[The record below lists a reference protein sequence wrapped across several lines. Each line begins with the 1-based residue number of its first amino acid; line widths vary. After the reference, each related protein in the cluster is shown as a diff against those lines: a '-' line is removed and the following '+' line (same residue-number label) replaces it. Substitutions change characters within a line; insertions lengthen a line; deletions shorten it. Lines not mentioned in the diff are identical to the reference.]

1 MSNSRMIV
9 AQKAN
14 DKAALALSSFIHAL
28 HELRSYAVARFVRK
42 DNKAPCIVLLAPE
55 IEVEQECLIEVEIP
69 FAEDLRNYR
78 FPPLDRVLTVSGK
91 IIKEH
96 RYLPSDELMQRM
108 SDYVDSMDISK
119 FGTDDEG

>member
-1 MSNSRMIV
+1 MSNSKMVV

-28 HELRSYAVARFVRK
+28 HELRSYAVARFVQK
-42 DNKAPCIVLLAPE
+42 DGKPPRIVILAPE
-55 IEVEQECLIEVEIP
+55 IEVEQECLVEVEIP

-91 IIKEH
+91 VIKEH
-96 RYLPSDELMQRM
+96 RYLPGDELMRKM
-108 SDYVDSMDISK
+108 SDYVDAMDISR
-119 FGTDDEG
+119 FGTDDDG